1 MLDLLAS
8 DMSID
13 EILAD
18 YPDLEREDLLACLE
32 YAAQLSRTKKSQKVV
47 QWEYSL
53 TLICQNVW
61 PSFWWLTVSS
71 QNTLLTLPKKNATPD
86 SEIIRFADADN
97 RIVIS
102 KDSDFIDN
110 YILDGS
116 PKKLLIV
123 STGNINNRDLI
134 GLFEKNLEALK
145 SLFEE
150 NSVLEINEE
159 EIQVHY

>member
-1 MLDLLAS
+1 VRVIVDAHLPKRLSEFLSVHGIESKHTLDL
-8 DMSID
+8 
-13 EILAD
+13 
-18 YPDLEREDLLACLE
+18 
-32 YAAQLSRTKKSQKVV
+32 
-47 QWEYSL
+47 
-53 TLICQNVW
+53 
-61 PSFWWLTVSS
+61 
-71 QNTLLTLPKKNATPD
+71 PKMNATSD
-86 SEIIRFADADN
+86 TEIIRFADGEN

-102 KDSDFIDN
+102 KDSDFLDN

-134 GLFEKNLEALK
+134 RLFEKNLETLK

-150 NSVLEINEE
+150 NSVIEINEE